1 MEVGTVSSRILLL
14 LSIKEEGRYIP
25 FDHVYE
31 KVARDTLAAEK
42 QKLSPESVKAEL
54 QSLLEAGLV
63 EQNSVGY
70 AITDQGEMELA
81 KTLKEERTG
90 FNRSYVLVWKARRY
104 YAKAG
109 PALLPFLRGRA
120 VSVIK
125 VFSGKQ
131 DPINEVNA
139 LFVRYKRYKPSP
151 VPITIDEEKELEALV
166 DDHAIDFIPY
176 VSSMGKDYP
185 DYLILDLDAGE
196 ELKKTERGFL
206 IIKAVATQIANLLD
220 ECDVNY
226 LLKFSGSRGF
236 QIWARLDNSS
246 PSLSNRGDLFAFY
259 RQVAIALRDR
269 VETDLQA
276 DKSWVEQYGL
286 ENVHW
291 PVTSSVVAKKDERAN
306 QVLIDWSSMKPNGDA
321 RAPYSIHYRTG
332 LVSLPISARDIKAFE
347 RGMADPENLL
357 EEGIS
362 AVAPP
367 EPSDPE
373 KLLKR
378 IGLARSPYKL
388 GNPEGKACP
397 SEAGR

>member
-131 DPINEVNA
+131 DP
-139 LFVRYKRYKPSP
+139 LTKLTRFLS
-151 VPITIDEEKELEALV
+151 
-166 DDHAIDFIPY
+166 AI
-176 VSSMGKDYP
+176 
-185 DYLILDLDAGE
+185 
-196 ELKKTERGFL
+196 RG
-206 IIKAVATQIANLLD
+206 TNPHP
-220 ECDVNY
+220 
-226 LLKFSGSRGF
+226 F
-236 QIWARLDNSS
+236 Q
-246 PSLSNRGDLFAFY
+246 
-259 RQVAIALRDR
+259 
-269 VETDLQA
+269 
-276 DKSWVEQYGL
+276 
-286 ENVHW
+286 
-291 PVTSSVVAKKDERAN
+291 
-306 QVLIDWSSMKPNGDA
+306 
-321 RAPYSIHYRTG
+321 
-332 LVSLPISARDIKAFE
+332 
-347 RGMADPENLL
+347 
-357 EEGIS
+357 
-362 AVAPP
+362 
-367 EPSDPE
+367 
-373 KLLKR
+373 
-378 IGLARSPYKL
+378 
-388 GNPEGKACP
+388 
-397 SEAGR
+397 

>member
-1 MEVGTVSSRILLL
+1 
-14 LSIKEEGRYIP
+14 
-25 FDHVYE
+25 
-31 KVARDTLAAEK
+31 
-42 QKLSPESVKAEL
+42 
-54 QSLLEAGLV
+54 
-63 EQNSVGY
+63 
-70 AITDQGEMELA
+70 
-81 KTLKEERTG
+81 
-90 FNRSYVLVWKARRY
+90 
-104 YAKAG
+104 
-109 PALLPFLRGRA
+109 
-120 VSVIK
+120 
-125 VFSGKQ
+125 
-131 DPINEVNA
+131 
-139 LFVRYKRYKPSP
+139 
-151 VPITIDEEKELEALV
+151 LV

-176 VSSMGKDYP
+176 VSSLGKDYP